1 MSPDGSHHS
10 ECPVLS
16 DVGVL
21 REGRGCL
28 ALQTPAWIVTR
39 DWRGLLT
46 TPTGR
51 PFCVTG
57 YTFHAAFHF
66 GR

>member
-1 MSPDGSHHS
+1 MSPDGSHRG
-10 ECPVLS
+10 ERPVLS
-16 DVGVL
+16 DVSVL
-21 REGRGCL
+21 REGRRCL
-28 ALQTPAWIVTR
+28 ALQRPARTATR

-46 TPTGR
+46 TPIER

-66 GR
+66 GH